1 MKGKNTMKYKV
12 IKNGKR
18 IVPEKLDDDMILL
31 KHTHS
36 NVVYARR
43 SEWVAAKINKT
54 VNRQVML
61 QNAQKFSTKKIP
73 KFTKKE
79 KEILIK
85 NTIKCFIKFAE
96 AFENKNKIISS
107 AMFGEIVKDIKSQ
120 NNYGLQIY
128 GHMSEEQY
136 KGLLQEISL
145 LV

>member
-54 VNRQVML
+54 VTRQVML
-61 QNAQKFSTKKIP
+61 QNAQRFST
-73 KFTKKE
+73 T
-79 KEILIK
+79 
-85 NTIKCFIKFAE
+85 
-96 AFENKNKIISS
+96 
-107 AMFGEIVKDIKSQ
+107 
-120 NNYGLQIY
+120 
-128 GHMSEEQY
+128 
-136 KGLLQEISL
+136 
-145 LV
+145 